1 MSNLPA
7 KRGKSDDG
15 LNWKA
20 ILLVVVAI
28 YAVIFLILN
37 SNEVKISFVF
47 FNARTS
53 LIFLVL
59 LSMGIGAVLALFG
72 PAWWRRRQRQKQGPL
87 PGQGP

>member
-7 KRGKSDDG
+7 KRTKSDEG
-15 LNWKA
+15 SSWKP
-20 ILLVVVAI
+20 ILLVVVGI

-59 LSMGIGAVLALFG
+59 LSMGMGAVLALFG
-72 PAWWRRRQRQKQGPL
+72 PAWWRRRQRRKQPTL
-87 PGQGP
+87 PGETP

>member
-1 MSNLPA
+1 VSNLPA
-7 KRGKSDDG
+7 KRAKSEDG

-59 LSMGIGAVLALFG
+59 LSMGIGAALALFG
-72 PAWWRRRQRQKQGPL
+72 PAWWRRRQRQKQPQL
-87 PGQGP
+87 PGNST

>member
-1 MSNLPA
+1 VSNLPA
-7 KRGKSDDG
+7 KQDKANVGS
-15 LNWKA
+15 NWRP
-20 ILLVVVAI
+20 ILLVIVGI

-72 PAWWRRRQRQKQGPL
+72 PAWWRRRQRQKQPNL
-87 PGQGP
+87 PGQSP

>member
-7 KRGKSDDG
+7 KQTKPGEG

-20 ILLVVVAI
+20 ILLVVVGI
-28 YAVIFLILN
+28 YGVIFLILN

-72 PAWWRRRQRQKQGPL
+72 PAWWRRRQRQKQPQL
-87 PGQGP
+87 PGNSA